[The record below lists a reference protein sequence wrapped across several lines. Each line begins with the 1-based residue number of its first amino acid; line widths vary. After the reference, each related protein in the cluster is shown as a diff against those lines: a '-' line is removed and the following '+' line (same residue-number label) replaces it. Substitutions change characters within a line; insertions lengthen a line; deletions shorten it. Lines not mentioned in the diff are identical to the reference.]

1 MQTIAV
7 TKKCPYCIEKILKEA
22 TVCKHCKKEL
32 YSRRGKSTI
41 LRGFILILFSPL
53 AIVAGPFAWLAI
65 SLMVG
70 LGIGVIIN
78 GIIKL
83 LTPPTF

>member
-1 MQTIAV
+1 LITG
-7 TKKCPYCIEKILKEA
+7 TKKCPYCTEEILKEA

-32 YSRRGKSTI
+32 YNRKGKGTI
-41 LRGFILILFSPL
+41 LCGSILILFSPL
-53 AIVAGPFAWLAI
+53 AIIAGPFAWLVI

-83 LTPPTF
+83 STPVSSV